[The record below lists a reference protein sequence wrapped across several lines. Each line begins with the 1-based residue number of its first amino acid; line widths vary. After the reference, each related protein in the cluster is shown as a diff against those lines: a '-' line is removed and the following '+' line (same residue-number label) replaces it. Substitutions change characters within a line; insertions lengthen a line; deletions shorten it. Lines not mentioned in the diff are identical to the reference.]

1 MSTTTVQSNKMP
13 KIYLGEAI
21 GLVGKTLPLLW
32 VRLGSYLALGA
43 ALGVYAAA
51 MAGVGWLL
59 GRLWAPLGIIVFV
72 IAVAGA
78 FGVMRWAG
86 RYWFHLLRA
95 AHTAVLTEFIVT
107 GEGPHQSQLAYGKAQ
122 VQARFKDT
130 SILFAVDLL
139 VGGVVR
145 FVVRTFT
152 RIASILPIPG
162 LDGLAKL
169 LERIA
174 VMSTTYVDEAVLSR
188 AYARREENVWA
199 VAKDGVVLYAQAWKP
214 ILANAVVLAVLSFV
228 EFLAFLLILGLPA
241 AAIAAVAP
249 GLGMPLAIGVLIG
262 AWMLKLAVSDAIA
275 LAATLLAYH
284 RATEG
289 LEPDPAWVA
298 KLDSA
303 SEKFRELGRKAGE
316 AIRPGEAHGATTA
329 DEQFAEPPAQPL
341 AEPVAI
347 ERDGDL
353 AVDRT
358 VNPGSES
365 ETA

>member
-1 MSTTTVQSNKMP
+1 MPSTKLP

-51 MAGVGWLL
+51 VGAVAWLL
-59 GRLWAPLGIIVFV
+59 GRLWAPLGVIVFL
-72 IAVAGA
+72 IAVGGA
-78 FGVMRWAG
+78 FGVVRWAG
-86 RYWFHLLRA
+86 RYWFHMLRA

-107 GEGPHQSQLAYGKAQ
+107 GKGPEQGQLAYGKAQ
-122 VQARFKDT
+122 VLGRFKDT

-139 VGGVVR
+139 VGGVVK

-169 LERIA
+169 LERVA

-188 AYARREENVWA
+188 AYAKREENVWA
-199 VAKDGVVLYAQAWKP
+199 VARDGVVLYAQAWKP
-214 ILANAVVLAVLSFV
+214 ILANAVVLALLSFV
-228 EFLAFLLILGLPA
+228 EFLVFLLILGLPA
-241 AAIAAVAP
+241 AAIAAAVP
-249 GLGMPLAIGVLIG
+249 SLGLALGIGVLIG

-284 RATEG
+284 RATAG

-303 SEKFRELGRKAGE
+303 SDKFRELGRKAVE
-316 AIRPGEAHGATTA
+316 AVKPAMTPTGPQDGQPATTA
-329 DEQFAEPPAQPL
+329 ASGQPVGAQL
-341 AEPVAI
+341 GGKA
-347 ERDGDL
+347 
-353 AVDRT
+353 
-358 VNPGSES
+358 
-365 ETA
+365 

>member
-1 MSTTTVQSNKMP
+1 MP
-13 KIYLGEAI
+13 KIYLGEAF
-21 GLVGKTLPLLW
+21 GLLGKTMPILW

-51 MAGVGWLL
+51 VGGVAWLL
-59 GRLWAPLGIIVFV
+59 GRLWAPLGVVVFLV
-72 IAVAGA
+72 AVVGA
-78 FGVMRWAG
+78 FGVVRWAG

-95 AHTAVLTEFIVT
+95 AHTAVLTEFILT
-107 GEGPHQSQLAYGKAQ
+107 GQGPKEGQLAYGRQQ
-122 VQARFKDT
+122 VMSRFKDT
-130 SILFAVDLL
+130 SILFGVDLL

-169 LERIA
+169 LERVA

-214 ILANAVVLAVLSFV
+214 ILANAVVLAILSFV

-249 GLGMPLAIGVLIG
+249 GLGLPLAIGVLIG
-262 AWMLKLAVSDAIA
+262 AWMLKLAVSDALA
-275 LAATLLAYH
+275 LSATLLAYH

-289 LEPDPAWVA
+289 LEPDPTWVA

-303 SEKFRELGRKAGE
+303 SDKFRELGRKA
-316 AIRPGEAHGATTA
+316 ADAVRSGAPASPAPVEPAPAVATA
-329 DEQFAEPPAQPL
+329 RDDE
-341 AEPVAI
+341 
-347 ERDGDL
+347 
-353 AVDRT
+353 
-358 VNPGSES
+358 GSD
-365 ETA
+365 A